1 MSQYQVATILKL
13 KWGFEYMTDLPF
25 LFDSLSIHVVICSRV
40 LIEKRERIIDFQE
53 PLGSSTWVIH
63 N

>member
-13 KWGFEYMTDLPF
+13 KWGFEYMPDLPF
-25 LFDSLSIHVVICSRV
+25 LFDSLSIHVVICSV
-40 LIEKRERIIDFQE
+40 LIEARERIIDFQE

>member
-1 MSQYQVATILKL
+1 MS
-13 KWGFEYMTDLPF
+13 DLPF
-25 LFDSLSIHVVICSRV
+25 LFDSLSIYVVICSV

-53 PLGSSTWVIH
+53 PLGSSTWVTH